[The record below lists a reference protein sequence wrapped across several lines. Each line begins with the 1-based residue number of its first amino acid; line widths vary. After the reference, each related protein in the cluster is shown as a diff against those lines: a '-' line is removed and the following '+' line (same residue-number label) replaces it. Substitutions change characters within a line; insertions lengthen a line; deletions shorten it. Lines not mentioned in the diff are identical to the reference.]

1 MNQLPPPP
9 PQINIRRTK
18 SAVNVNIIATGVVFL
33 TLFGMCAIL
42 SFRESLAVAILWT
55 GRALAVGISG
65 WVVVKLASGAVGV
78 WHKAKTYSLEQQEK
92 AMALQVQRAQLWQ
105 HNFIDIGTNGTI
117 AHNPLNGD
125 YRYIPALKSSK
136 APEAVDS
143 PAMLPEPERREML
156 LDLMPYAE
164 HWLMVGSTQ
173 SGKTTAMIHLAL
185 AYQRQGARVTA
196 LDIHASKNP
205 WPFPAVG
212 RGRDFEAVAA
222 SLAATHDALNKRSG
236 TGQDSPAL
244 VVVVDEWPAVVD
256 GCLDAGHDVRRYLR
270 ELVREGA
277 KFGITIILAAHG
289 DGVEDLGTQGRKS
302 VRDNFQIVYFS
313 HRWKSRNEAAIGS
326 IREPEFIDLPGPYH
340 APRML
345 TEEERIEAAYEPGK
359 SLRAICREAGLSEGG
374 RALERV
380 KVVLSKRISP

>member
-1 MNQLPPPP
+1 MSELHVTRNKSGIK
-9 PQINIRRTK
+9 IN
-18 SAVNVNIIATGVVFL
+18 VIITATLIAGV
-33 TLFGMCAIL
+33 LFGMWLFYDVVYWLAIGGGVVAIGGGMTAVTAKTVRAAL
-42 SFRESLAVAILWT
+42 DLRDYWRFRELEYRERS
-55 GRALAVGISG
+55 AL
-65 WVVVKLASGAVGV
+65 
-78 WHKAKTYSLEQQEK
+78 
-92 AMALQVQRAQLWQ
+92 LWQ
-105 HNFIDIGTNGTI
+105 ADYIPINQFGNI
-117 AHNPLNGD
+117 AHNPATGQTV
-125 YRYIPALKSSK
+125 IIQPVKSGIK
-136 APEAVDS
+136 ADDDVLQLAAPVQ
-143 PAMLPEPERREML
+143 REGL

-185 AYQRQGARVTA
+185 AYQQQGARVTV

-222 SLAATHDALNKRSG
+222 SLQQTHTTLTDRSKTGRDA
-236 TGQDSPAL
+236 PAL

-313 HRWKSRNEAAIGS
+313 HRDKSRNEARIIVAGE
-326 IREPEFIDLPGPYH
+326 RLPVDLPGAYH
-340 APRML
+340 RQQ
-345 TEEERIEAAYEPGK
+345 TEEERIISAAFNGASY
-359 SLRAICREAGLSEGG
+359 RAICDAIGMTNGGTANALIDRVLGEAGWVYDDRWTQPNL
-374 RALERV
+374 
-380 KVVLSKRISP
+380 